1 MIINNEKYNRYYR
14 RIVGAYQQPVLS
26 ASIEIILSVFAIALM
41 VGLAI
46 RPTLTIVASLQKK
59 IEDQKLVEQK
69 LTAKINSLNQAQ
81 KSLGDNANKLF
92 LYERAVPDKYELDQ
106 TAKRLELLAQETGC
120 QIESIGFGE
129 VALLGNLDNKDLR
142 LGEVWTTP
150 ISMSL
155 QGTLSQLSDFMV
167 RAEKM
172 DRLLLIE
179 NVAIQKP
186 ELRKKTTSGL
196 NLTIKASIYYL
207 GKVDEG

>member
-69 LTAKINSLNQAQ
+69 LTTKISSLTQAQ
-81 KSLGDNANKLF
+81 KNLNDNANKLA
-92 LYERAVPDKYELDQ
+92 LYETAVPDEHELDQ
-106 TAKRLELLAQETGC
+106 AARRLELLAQESGC

-129 VALLGNLDNKDLR
+129 VALLGDSNKELKF
-142 LGEVWTTP
+142 GEGWTVP
-150 ISMSL
+150 VSISL
-155 QGTLSQLSDFMV
+155 QGSLNQLSEFMIK
-167 RAEKM
+167 AENM
-172 DRLLLIE
+172 DRLMLIQ
-179 NVAIQKP
+179 NISIQKP
-186 ELRKKTTSGL
+186 ESRKKATTGL
-196 NLTIKASIYYL
+196 TLSIKASLYYL
-207 GKVDEG
+207 GKTNEG